1 MTDRT
6 QRLLS
11 KIGQAGPAPF
21 LLSALGF
28 IALVIVA
35 GYFGGLRINTTPS
48 EPLGIWRIAR
58 LDRPVELGDSLFIC
72 PPLSTEMK
80 KARSRGYLRFGLC
93 RGGIAPLIK
102 TVAALPGQVVDIG
115 QVVRIDGKVLAHSRV
130 LSSDRER
137 RQLTPYLGGKLR
149 AGEVYLHSDFSG
161 SFDSRYFGPLPIS
174 NILGLAQEVI
184 TYAP

>member
-1 MTDRT
+1 MTNQA
-6 QRLLS
+6 QRVATTGL
-11 KIGQAGPAPF
+11 ARRAPF

-28 IALVIVA
+28 VALVTTA
-35 GYFGGLRINTTPS
+35 GFLGGLRINTTPS

-58 LDRPVELGDSLFIC
+58 LDRPVELGDLLFIC
-72 PPLSTEMK
+72 PPLSTEIK
-80 KARSRGYLRFGLC
+80 EARSRGYLRFGLC
-93 RGGIAPLIK
+93 HGGIAPLIK
-102 TVAALPGQVVDIG
+102 TVAALPSQVVDIG
-115 QVVRIDGKVLAHSRV
+115 EVVRIDGKVLAHSRV
-130 LSSDRER
+130 LSTDGKH
-137 RQLTPYLGGKLR
+137 RQLKPYAGGKVR